1 MAKYNPA
8 GKPGDWK
15 RFKERM
21 LQDPE
26 TRAAYEA
33 QKPYWALVDMLIELR
48 KQKKLSQREFA
59 RLVEMSQPA
68 LSRLE
73 SGHVQPTWETLARVI
88 DAAGGR
94 LLVEFEDAESKT
106 HTIPIALQP
115 VGPGQRSA

>member
-21 LQDPE
+21 LQDPA
-26 TRAAYEA
+26 TRAAYDA
-33 QKPYWALVDMLIELR
+33 QNPYWTLIDVLIELR
-48 KQKKLSQREFA
+48 KQKRLSQREFA

-88 DAAGGR
+88 EAAGGR
-94 LLVEFEDAESKT
+94 LIVEFEDAEHQT
-106 HTIPIALQP
+106 HSIPIALERVAGRQ
-115 VGPGQRSA
+115 SA